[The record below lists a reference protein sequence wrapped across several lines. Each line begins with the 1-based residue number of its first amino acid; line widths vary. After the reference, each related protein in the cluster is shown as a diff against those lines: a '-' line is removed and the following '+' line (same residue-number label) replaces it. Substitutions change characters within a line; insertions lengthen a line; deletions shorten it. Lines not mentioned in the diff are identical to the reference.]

1 MDCSNLTNKSPIHPP
16 ITLGSNSRFWELS
29 CTRDQQILILFQ
41 ELDPNLCAYKQPQRK
56 INFFEIKYY
65 FDQNNLQCHFR
76 ANKSFL
82 FIRDAQYNLVEAKII
97 IINDQNQFN

>member
-1 MDCSNLTNKSPIHPP
+1 VHI
-16 ITLGSNSRFWELS
+16 NSHSVKYIFL
-29 CTRDQQILILFQ
+29 
-41 ELDPNLCAYKQPQRK
+41 K
-56 INFFEIKYY
+56 IKYC
-65 FDQNNLQCHFR
+65 FDQNNLQCHLR